1 MSLPNPSNIA
11 RSSAADF
18 TFLAPGVV
26 ARPAI
31 DYLAVSQITDT
42 NIHSY
47 RNDNGFKLQKV
58 SISTPPLKKLG
69 IWIWNNENQQ
79 ATVNIITNISKNLA
93 YPDITIVSS
102 ITLAAGQATWQ
113 VLDAAYEF
121 IGLQASYS
129 TAPTSGY
136 FMSILFGYY

>member
-1 MSLPNPSNIA
+1 M
-11 RSSAADF
+11 D
-18 TFLAPGVV
+18 
-26 ARPAI
+26 
-31 DYLAVSQITDT
+31 
-42 NIHSY
+42 
-47 RNDNGFKLQKV
+47 
-58 SISTPPLKKLG
+58 
-69 IWIWNNENQQ
+69 
-79 ATVNIITNISKNLA
+79 TNISKNST
-93 YPDITIVSS
+93 YPDITIVSG